1 MNQSSL
7 VNMAFSATLLIAA
20 SNVQAVT
27 VSEAWVNYNP
37 LIGGGEAEYTVTNDT
52 GSDIYAFIVGND
64 AATNTSTSNNGWDST
79 IVSSFEWDDLEVNMS
94 INFLGG
100 VDNPIYTSD
109 LGAFNTLFAGFNQAI
124 MYTFN
129 VYNQNGLDANPDALP
144 IASGATRGG
153 FNYTTEILASP
164 FIAIDQSGNIVG
176 SGNAVHVSA
185 VPVPAAVWLFGSGL
199 LALAGFARRKV

>member
-1 MNQSSL
+1 MNQRSL
-7 VNMAFSATLLIAA
+7 VNLAFSATLLAAA

-27 VSEAWVNYNP
+27 ISEAWVNYDP

-52 GSDIYAFIVGND
+52 SSAIYAFIVGND
-64 AATNTSTSNNGWDST
+64 VATNSWSENNGWNSN
-79 IVSSFEWDDLEVNMS
+79 IVSSFEWDNPEINMS

-100 VDNPIYTSD
+100 VDNPIYTNE
-109 LGAFNTLFAGFNQAI
+109 LGAFSTLFAGFEQAI

-153 FNYTTEILASP
+153 FSFTTEILASP

-176 SGNAVHVSA
+176 SGNAVHVPA

-199 LALAGFARRKV
+199 LGLVGFARRKV